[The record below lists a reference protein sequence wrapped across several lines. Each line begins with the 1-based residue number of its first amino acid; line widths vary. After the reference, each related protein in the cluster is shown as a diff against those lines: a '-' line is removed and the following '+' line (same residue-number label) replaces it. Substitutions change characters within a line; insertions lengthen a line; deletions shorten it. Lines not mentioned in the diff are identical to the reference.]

1 MREQKNEQQNKK
13 KNNLAATGC
22 QGPLKIEHR
31 TGIDL
36 LEQTVINLAQAI
48 YFPLG
53 IILYILAEWN
63 IELLS
68 SFVKSKQDFSASF
81 LA

>member
-1 MREQKNEQQNKK
+1 MREQKNEQQHN
-13 KNNLAATGC
+13 KNNLAATGY
-22 QGPLKIEHR
+22 QGPVKIEHR
-31 TGIDL
+31 TGIEL
-36 LEQTVINLAQAI
+36 LEQTVIDLAQAI

-68 SFVKSKQDFSASF
+68 NFVKPKQDFSASF